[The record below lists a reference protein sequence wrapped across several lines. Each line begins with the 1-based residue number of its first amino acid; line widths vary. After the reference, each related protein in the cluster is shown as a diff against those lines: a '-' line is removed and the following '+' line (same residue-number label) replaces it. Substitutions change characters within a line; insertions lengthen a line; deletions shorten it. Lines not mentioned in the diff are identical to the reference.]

1 MAGETADANAG
12 QHRYWNEIA
21 GPRWAAVPGFRER
34 RNQESLA
41 LLLARLGLVGGES
54 VLEVGCG
61 TGALTLPLAAA
72 VGEHGSIVAIDI
84 SEPMLRVARQRV
96 EERGLQRVTLQ
107 LGDAQVFAFE
117 RAAFDLATSRMGVMF
132 FADPTTAFRNIGAA
146 VKPGGRLVF
155 ACWAPL
161 AENRH
166 WLISHDIAVRYL
178 GPPAPPPAHEPG
190 PLAFGDPDYIHQ
202 VLAAA
207 GFVEVNVDRAHP
219 MIVCGSPEEEARQAL
234 MMGPTARLIEEK
246 KPTEAIR
253 KTIAQE
259 IEGAFAA
266 AGSGPLRL
274 PATIFVVAARW
285 PV

>member
-1 MAGETADANAG
+1 MGGESADANAG
-12 QHRYWNEIA
+12 QRRYWNEIA
-21 GPRWAAVPGFRER
+21 GPRWVAAPGFRER

-72 VGEHGSIVAIDI
+72 VGEHGSIVGIDI

-96 EERGLQRVTLQ
+96 EERGLQNVTLR

-117 RAAFDLATSRMGVMF
+117 PSAFDLATSRMGVMF
-132 FADPTTAFRNIGAA
+132 FADPTAAFRNIGSA
-146 VKPGGRLVF
+146 VKPSGRLVF

-166 WLISHDIAVRYL
+166 WLISYDIAVRYL

-190 PLAFGDPDYIHQ
+190 PLAFGDPDYIHR

-207 GFVEVNVDRAHP
+207 GFVEVNIDRAHP

-253 KTIAQE
+253 QTIAQE
-259 IEGAFAA
+259 IQAAFAA

>member
-1 MAGETADANAG
+1 MPGETADANAR
-12 QHRYWNEIA
+12 QRRYWNEIA
-21 GPRWAAVPGFRER
+21 GPRWVAAPGFRER

-41 LLLARLGLVGGES
+41 LLLARLGLFGGEN

-61 TGALTLPLAAA
+61 TGALTLPLAAT

-96 EERGLQRVTLQ
+96 EERGLRNVTLQ

-132 FADPTTAFRNIGAA
+132 FAAPTVAFRNIGNA

-166 WLISHDIAVRYL
+166 WLISYDIAVRYL
-178 GPPAPPPAHEPG
+178 GPPAPAPAHDPG
-190 PLAFGDPDYIHQ
+190 PLAFGDPDYIHR
-202 VLAAA
+202 VLEAA
-207 GFVEVNVDRAHP
+207 GFVEVKVDRAHP
-219 MIVCGSPEEEARQAL
+219 TIVCGSPEEEARQAL

-253 KTIAQE
+253 QTIAQE
-259 IEGAFAA
+259 IEAAFAA